1 MGTEGGGDDSC
12 LRKRGSMLT
21 RDEQTPSNEQTTTPW
36 SISETNDHNEVR
48 TNIISDR
55 WLGITLRYDTF
66 SLKVKA
72 SAITRISASVT
83 LRKKRQQ
90 FSLGGI
96 KEGQLVN
103 NSSAPRSVLCLPALY
118 ASRSPQPQEASH
130 YVFGSRRKKSI
141 QQK

>member
-1 MGTEGGGDDSC
+1 MAEIGGGRASGGVTAVSG
-12 LRKRGSMLT
+12 KRGSMLT

-55 WLGITLRYDTF
+55 WLDITLRYDTF

-83 LRKKRQQ
+83 LQKKKIATTIFFGRKKE
-90 FSLGGI
+90 GGAAG
-96 KEGQLVN
+96 EQ
-103 NSSAPRSVLCLPALY
+103 
-118 ASRSPQPQEASH
+118 
-130 YVFGSRRKKSI
+130 
-141 QQK
+141 

>member
-1 MGTEGGGDDSC
+1 MQRRQRVCPANVEGVGGVARFLGGGGGDSC
-12 LRKRGSMLT
+12 LRKRNSMLT

-83 LRKKRQQ
+83 LGKKRT
-90 FSLGGI
+90 
-96 KEGQLVN
+96 KKNCDN
-103 NSSAPRSVLCLPALY
+103 NFLW
-118 ASRSPQPQEASH
+118 EE
-130 YVFGSRRKKSI
+130 
-141 QQK
+141 

>member
-1 MGTEGGGDDSC
+1 MSRGGGDWGRGGAGGGVTAVSG
-12 LRKRGSMLT
+12 KRGSMLT

-55 WLGITLRYDTF
+55 WLDITLRYDTF

-83 LRKKRQQ
+83 LWKKN
-90 FSLGGI
+90 SD
-96 KEGQLVN
+96 N
-103 NSSAPRSVLCLPALY
+103 NFLWEEKR
-118 ASRSPQPQEASH
+118 RR
-130 YVFGSRRKKSI
+130 GSW
-141 QQK
+141 